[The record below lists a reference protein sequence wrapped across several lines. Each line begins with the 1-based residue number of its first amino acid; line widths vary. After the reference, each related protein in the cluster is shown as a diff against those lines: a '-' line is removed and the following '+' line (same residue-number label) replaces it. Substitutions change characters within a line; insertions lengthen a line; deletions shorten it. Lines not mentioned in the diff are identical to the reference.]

1 MLASPCED
9 LGAIRY
15 PVLATPKIDGI
26 RCVIRNGRA
35 LSRSLKPIANRFVA
49 ATLAGL
55 PPFDGEIVVPG
66 TFQDVTSGI
75 MSTEGSPDFR
85 YKIFDM
91 VPPEGTDIPY
101 CQRMENL
108 RQTAS
113 LLGPGPI
120 ADRRLD
126 FLFPIEISSRAQLDL
141 YLQQCLAAGHE
152 GVMVRDPFGGYKYG
166 RATLKQGWLTKVKPF
181 EDAEAMIIGFEEQM
195 KNGNEATTDNLGHT
209 ERSSHKANLV
219 PKGTLGALVVE
230 SEKFGQF
237 NIGTGFDDAFRAEVW
252 ANRDAYLGKLVTFR
266 YQAIGTKDK
275 PRIPSFKGIRNPS
288 DL

>member
-35 LSRSLKPIANRFVA
+35 LSRSLKPIANHFVA

-55 PPFDGEIVVPG
+55 PTFDGELVVPG

-275 PRIPSFKGIRNPS
+275 PRVPSFKGIRNPS

>member
-1 MLASPCED
+1 
-9 LGAIRY
+9 
-15 PVLATPKIDGI
+15 
-26 RCVIRNGRA
+26 
-35 LSRSLKPIANRFVA
+35 
-49 ATLAGL
+49 
-55 PPFDGEIVVPG
+55 
-66 TFQDVTSGI
+66 
-75 MSTEGSPDFR
+75 
-85 YKIFDM
+85 
-91 VPPEGTDIPY
+91 
-101 CQRMENL
+101 
-108 RQTAS
+108 
-113 LLGPGPI
+113 
-120 ADRRLD
+120 LD
-126 FLFPIEISSRAQLDL
+126 FLFPIEIRDRVQLDH
-141 YLQQCLAAGHE
+141 YLQQCLDAGHE

-181 EDAEAMIIGFEEQM
+181 EDAEATIIGFEEQM
-195 KNGNEATTDNLGHT
+195 RNGNEATTDNLGHT

-252 ANRDAYLGKLVTFR
+252 ANRAYYQGKLVTFR

>member
-1 MLASPCED
+1 MSKIKEAFAKGKAFIPFITCGDPD
-9 LGAIRY
+9 LETTKAVVKSMAANGADLIEFGIPFSDPTAEG
-15 PVLATPKIDGI
+15 PVIQGANL
-26 RCVIRNGRA
+26 RA
-35 LSRSLKPIANRFVA
+35 L
-49 ATLAGL
+49 TG
-55 PPFDGEIVVPG
+55 G
-66 TFQDVTSGI
+66 VT
-75 MSTEGSPDFR
+75 TD
-85 YKIFDM
+85 KIFDM

-275 PRIPSFKGIRNPS
+275 PRVPSFKGIRNPS